1 MLGGPSS
8 VNGYIPHTRTFTLVG
23 GVTGR
28 INVTTT
34 SDTATI
40 NITIQVPDP
49 TGYSTHFDTVRTATT
64 ISRMGRQTFSAVR
77 YEISNRV
84 VRINGQSLFAAGP
97 FLAVR
102 TIPSTGSFS
111 YMGSAGVYQ
120 LGTGSGVATFSGY
133 PTYYYVSPF
142 GHLYRY
148 SGTKAVRDKAP
159 GKVFVRRNPT
169 QNEQLII
176 TSENNFITQ
185 ELSKLSGAAMS
196 IEPVGGGAAIGLN
209 FRNTGTNAF
218 MITSSTSVN
227 TNVSPTSYTGTTL
240 MVGSMTFN
248 NIETVLL
255 AGEGFERYRSASNE
269 ATAFVD
275 YDSFFING
283 RNAVFSTSPR
293 VTAIVREGQ
302 MFLAGGGTAQ
312 ATYTVEGN
320 RVKYAGVTVFTLN
333 SGFTS
338 RDISGPGLISYDGQA
353 FTGSATN
360 RGIESFAYNVGTTNG
375 MAFNGD
381 ATVSIAPGT
390 NVRLYVS
397 GSEAF
402 ATSSQSLISNITAA
416 STPTTIPGSNA
427 MYTTVLGSGNTGI
440 LQLNGQNVVS
450 FTGSAMSLTLNNGD
464 AVSYS
469 GGSITLTPANS
480 RGPFNSISRLTYA
493 PTGQDIRQYNPIAS
507 ETFSVDSSYQL
518 VVDGSGNALLTNDGT
533 VKGLLSNPQF
543 GITFSNRDGQGNFH
557 LMIGGNNI
565 ERMGRNTAR
574 HIIPAGGS
582 LRLVGP
588 SLAGIING
596 NAIFPGVTTTS
607 VQTYFSDDTVPTTI
621 RGSPQPYVRSANTP
635 FYVYITGSTA
645 FITDRATV
653 DAAINNQLMEP
664 SSSTPTQTS
673 TPSPTPTPTP
683 STTAPPPPVTT
694 APPPPVTTGGIS
706 VVVRNDENGNPIVR
720 SFDRTTGTDTNQIS
734 LTGSTLRNITA
745 GQTIEYN
752 RPSLFITESGGQRER
767 LSDNIAMCK
776 YYRDGELQT
785 FFLSAMTTASKDG
798 LLVVNEISRT
808 AFFTDDPETIDM
820 IRSANPPTTFSGGIT
835 TTTDGSN
842 VLTIGG
848 SETHPITEE
857 TTLSVSSVQ
866 TVRVS
871 DSGYSVINQDGS
883 IAFSSSGQMF
893 NTLVQYL
900 NSSDQVNV
908 SSLTSTLVEFQGP
921 QTISVSSDSI
931 IVSNR
936 PEVNNAIQSVIPTP
950 SLTVGTRVDDN
961 NNMILVIGG
970 RDVIVMDDALVR
982 RIESYEFITYSNSM
996 VSVTNVV
1003 TNGMSGSNIS
1013 SSRFTMYTPSND
1025 APMAF
1030 TGSAPSTPFG
1040 PGLLYYTA
1048 NESFFVSRPDVAATI
1063 FSMFNVSSTL
1073 PPPPATM
1080 TPIPGTTFPPPG
1092 NPDSAFVLNSDGSSW
1107 DPQTYTQVS

>member
-1 MLGGPSS
+1 M
-8 VNGYIPHTRTFTLVG
+8 RTFTLVDS
-23 GVTGR
+23 VTGM

-49 TGYSTHFDTVRTATT
+49 TGYSTHFDTVRTATQ

-142 GHLYRY
+142 GHLYEY

-185 ELSKLSGAAMS
+185 ELSKLSSAAMS

-333 SGFTS
+333 SGFTT
-338 RDISGPGLISYDGQA
+338 RDIPGPGLISYDGQA

-402 ATSSQSLISNITAA
+402 ATSSQSLINNITAA

-427 MYTTVLGSGNTGI
+427 VYTTVLGSGNTGI

-469 GGSITLTPANS
+469 GGSISLTPANS

-543 GITFSNRDGQGNFH
+543 GVTFSNRDGQGNFH

-664 SSSTPTQTS
+664 SSTTPTQTS

-683 STTAPPPPVTT
+683 GTPAPPATTAPPATVPPTS
-694 APPPPVTTGGIS
+694 GIS
-706 VVVRNDENGNPIVR
+706 VFVRNDENGNPIVR
-720 SFDRTTGTDTNQIS
+720 AFDRITGTDTNLIS
-734 LTGSTLRNITA
+734 LTGSTLRNISRNEVV
-745 GQTIEYN
+745 GYN
-752 RPSLFITESGGQRER
+752 GPNLFIRSSGGIEL
-767 LSDNIAMCK
+767 LSNKIRRFF
-776 YYRDGELQT
+776 YYDRNGILQ
-785 FFLSAMTTASKDG
+785 SRSIIQIPGSG
-798 LLVVNEISRT
+798 LLAYNDISGS
-808 AFFTDDPETIDM
+808 AFYTDDPETIDM
-820 IRSANPPTTFSGGIT
+820 IRSANAPTTFSGGIT

-866 TVRVS
+866 TIRVS

-883 IAFSSSGQMF
+883 IAFSSTGQRF
-893 NTLVQYL
+893 STLVQYQT
-900 NSSDQVNV
+900 SSDQVNV
-908 SSLTSTLVEFQGP
+908 SSLTSTSVEFQGP

-931 IVSNR
+931 IVSNH
-936 PEVNNAIQSVIPTP
+936 PEINNAIQSVVPTP

-970 RDVIVMDDALVR
+970 MDIIPMDNALVR
-982 RIESYEFITYSNSM
+982 RIESYEFLTYSNSM

-1013 SSRFTMYTPSND
+1013 SSRFTMYTPTND
-1025 APMAF
+1025 VPMTF
-1030 TGSAPSTPFG
+1030 NGSAPSTPFG

-1048 NESFFVSRPDVAATI
+1048 NESFFVSRPDVATTI

-1080 TPIPGTTFPPPG
+1080 TPIPGVTISPG
-1092 NPDSAFVLNSDGSSW
+1092 DPSTAFVLNSNGSSW
-1107 DPQTYTQVS
+1107 DPQAYTQVS